1 MADEWVTV
9 TKQSRRYGK
18 GKGKGGEGDHQHHP
32 HPPAPAAA
40 AAAEESQRSVA
51 SIQASLRQCRDTVQF
66 SQLHADI
73 AAAIVNNA
81 GWGKGAHGSSSSSSS
96 SGGGGAGGGGGAA
109 VVGDATAASEVA
121 TGTTSEDGR
130 SSLIRPKTIVCY
142 GVGNFGHMPQAR
154 FQFAMLQVLAT
165 TLEVPPSDVY
175 VYDPCFTRAELAV
188 LAAAGHTA
196 IGVNEECKRA
206 VDSPTLFYMVHCGL
220 DMYNNLLW
228 ANWKSSNLQNV
239 VVLGNSFSG
248 YEERSM
254 GTALKEKARFVS
266 DALKLLTET
275 EIRNTFDPEVVFN
288 DLALH
293 AFHPAT
299 LKASASSA
307 SPTTADGEG
316 SATSIWADTSEPPR
330 MDGSE
335 LVVGP

>member
-1 MADEWVTV
+1 MLPSSPLCSRNRHTDQRAKSERKEGSSFRELGLIERTTMADEWVTV

-81 GWGKGAHGSSSSSSS
+81 GWGKGAHGSSSSSS

-220 DMYNNLLW
+220 DMYVTSMHTHFRARMKDL
-228 ANWKSSNLQNV
+228 
-239 VVLGNSFSG
+239 
-248 YEERSM
+248 ER
-254 GTALKEKARFVS
+254 GT
-266 DALKLLTET
+266 
-275 EIRNTFDPEVVFN
+275 
-288 DLALH
+288 
-293 AFHPAT
+293 
-299 LKASASSA
+299 
-307 SPTTADGEG
+307 
-316 SATSIWADTSEPPR
+316 WR
-330 MDGSE
+330 MDAYRSHHFM
-335 LVVGP
+335 LLSCIKKK